1 MDTHWRNSMKPAR
14 FFFMDARAAVPFVF
28 AMLHLRWYTMVF
40 AGITTLI
47 FYFLEQRGLSFV
59 AALRA
64 FRVWLV
70 TRKRPAVRHSDITRM
85 VDFAFEKLP
94 EEGANQS
101 TAAAAAGRES
111 GRTAQGQ
118 ARQRSGQPM
127 KKTIQPAAPPQ
138 ARKTVAPRKR
148 PPA

>member
-1 MDTHWRNSMKPAR
+1 
-14 FFFMDARAAVPFVF
+14 
-28 AMLHLRWYTMVF
+28 MLHLRWYTMVF

-94 EEGANQS
+94 AEDDPN
-101 TAAAAAGRES
+101 
-111 GRTAQGQ
+111 
-118 ARQRSGQPM
+118 
-127 KKTIQPAAPPQ
+127 QPAAAVQKKRESPRAARPAQ
-138 ARKTVAPRKR
+138 SARKPSSAAAPSPVRTTVSPRKR
-148 PPA
+148 PSA